1 MPLSLWRT
9 SVGVLCALV
18 VSACMTRPG
27 QSELTTCTYPDSV
40 RTPAPAFICG
50 QPLPGYPLTRLRS
63 SPPSEATAE
72 ARIESGFQ
80 SVHQQLVLE
89 WNQAWY
95 SALPA
100 QQRDRAQALVY
111 DWLSEEL
118 RVVRT
123 RTSPAGTIWILVGL
137 NRTAEQ
143 ARGVLDNRL
152 RSAGIT
158 PPQPSTEQELP

>member
-1 MPLSLWRT
+1 MPVSLWRRT
-9 SVGVLCALV
+9 LWVLCAV
-18 VSACMTRPG
+18 AVSACMTRPG
-27 QSELTTCTYPDSV
+27 QSELTSCTYPDSV
-40 RTPAPAFICG
+40 RTPAPGFICG
-50 QPLPGYPLTRLRS
+50 QPLEGYPLTRLIS
-63 SPPSEATAE
+63 SPSSDTSAE
-72 ARIESGFQ
+72 QRIENGRRSIQ
-80 SVHQQLVLE
+80 NQLVLE
-89 WNQAWY
+89 WTQAWY
-95 SALPA
+95 SALPGT
-100 QQRDRAQALVY
+100 QRDRAQALVY

-143 ARGVLDNRL
+143 AREVLDRRL